1 MIQDYSNT
9 NHLKFNNFSVSNS
22 KYTSYSYIY
31 CHNKENKC
39 LFNCYYIDSLYDYYL
54 FQNLLYLHLTSLK
67 IKNIF
72 CSPSNDYNI
81 LTLSLS
87 KYYFPISSSF
97 HRCGFPTVTIRCLHL
112 LPLSPFVQSSWVPRS
127 SYNTLGT
134 LLPQG
139 LCICSSPRMFFQLLN
154 FLEIF
159 IQYYHLIV
167 LFHRRLI

>member
-9 NHLKFNNFSVSNS
+9 SHLKFNNFSVSNL
-22 KYTSYSYIY
+22 KYTPYPYIY

-39 LFNCYYIDSLYDYYL
+39 PFNCYYTNSLYDYYL
-54 FQNLLYLHLTSLK
+54 FQNLFCLHLTSLK
-67 IKNIF
+67 TKNIF

-87 KYYFPISSSF
+87 KYYFSINSSF
-97 HRCGFPTVTIRCLHL
+97 HRYDFPTVTTQCLHL
-112 LPLSPFVQSSWVPRS
+112 LPLSPFVQPSWVPRS

-134 LLPQG
+134 LPPQG
-139 LCICSSPRMFFQLLN
+139 LCISSSPRMFFQLPN

-159 IQYYHLIV
+159 IPHYHLIV
-167 LFHRRLI
+167 PFH